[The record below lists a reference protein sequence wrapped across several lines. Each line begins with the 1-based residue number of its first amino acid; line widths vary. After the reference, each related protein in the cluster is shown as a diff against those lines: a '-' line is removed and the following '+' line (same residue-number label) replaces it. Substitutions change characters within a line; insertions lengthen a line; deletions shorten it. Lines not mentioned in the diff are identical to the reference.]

1 MKMKELVRR
10 FAPGLFLLIPLLFLA
25 IPATRADDT
34 AGTYKAKCANCH
46 AADGSGNTPVGKALK
61 IADLRSDEVQKKTD
75 AQLIEVTTNGKDKMP
90 AFKGKLSDD
99 QIKQLVAFIRD
110 LAKKK

>member
-1 MKMKELVRR
+1 MRMKELIRR

-25 IPATRADDT
+25 IPATRADDA
-34 AGTYKAKCANCH
+34 AGVYKAKCATCH

-99 QIKQLVAFIRD
+99 QIKQ
-110 LAKKK
+110 